1 MSENNLLDKSKT
13 VLSHGLALF
22 RNVFH
27 HCLQDRITVSAGHLA
42 YVSLLS
48 LVPFIVVF
56 FSIMSAFPAFA
67 EVREQ
72 IEETI
77 FSNFIPTS
85 GDAIQTYMTE
95 FVANASKMGAVSILA
110 LVFVALSLISNVD
123 KTLNHIWQTKSDR
136 PKIYT
141 FSIYW
146 MVLTL
151 APLLIGVSVLVSSY
165 LVGLANYAE
174 EYTPGISTLLL
185 KSVPFLTSVLAF
197 FLLYM
202 VVPNKR
208 IGVVHALCGAAL
220 AATLFESSKRLFALY
235 VENFPSYQVIY
246 GAMAV
251 IPILFV
257 WVYLSW
263 IVVLFGAEFTRA
275 LERMFPGED
284 STNLE
289 YPDEIRE
296 EAKEEVREEV
306 KEEVKQ
312 EVVQEV
318 KQDTPQKV
326 LADDK
331 TEKSAS

>member
-1 MSENNLLDKSKT
+1 MSKQNFMKT
-13 VLSHGLALF
+13 STELLSHTIALF
-22 RNVFH
+22 KSVFH
-27 HCLQDRITVSAGHLA
+27 HCGQDRITVSAGHLA

-56 FSIMSAFPAFA
+56 FSIMSAFPAFS
-67 EVREQ
+67 EVRGQ
-72 IEETI
+72 IEQAI

-85 GDAIQTYMTE
+85 GDALQTHMTN

-123 KTLNHIWQTKSDR
+123 KTLNHIWHTKSDR

-165 LVGLANYAE
+165 LIGLANYAE
-174 EYTPGISTLLL
+174 EYTPGLSTLLL
-185 KSVPFLTSVLAF
+185 KAVPFLTSVLAF

-208 IGVVHALCGAAL
+208 IGWIHGLSGAAL

-257 WVYLSW
+257 WIYLSW

-275 LERMFPGED
+275 LELMFPAKD

-296 EAKEEVREEV
+296 EKEN
-306 KEEVKQ
+306 
-312 EVVQEV
+312 
-318 KQDTPQKV
+318 TKV
-326 LADDK
+326 
-331 TEKSAS
+331 E

>member
-1 MSENNLLDKSKT
+1 MDTSKQMLFKT
-13 VLSHGLALF
+13 IALF
-22 RNVFH
+22 KSVFQ
-27 HCLQDRITVSAGHLA
+27 HCGQDRITVSAGHLA
-42 YVSLLS
+42 FVSLLS

-56 FSIMSAFPAFA
+56 FSIMSAFPAFE
-67 EVREQ
+67 EVRGQ
-72 IEETI
+72 IEVTI

-85 GDAIQTYMTE
+85 GDALQTHMAN
-95 FVANASKMGAVSILA
+95 FVSNASKMGAVSILA

-123 KTLNHIWQTKSDR
+123 KTLNHIWHTKSER

-174 EYTPGISTLLL
+174 EYTPGLSTLLL
-185 KSVPFLTSVLAF
+185 KTVPFLTSVLAF

-208 IGVVHALCGAAL
+208 IGLIHAISGAVL
-220 AATLFESSKRLFALY
+220 AATLFESSKKLFAMY

-263 IVVLFGAEFTRA
+263 IIVLFGAEFTRA
-275 LERMFPGED
+275 LERMFPSED
-284 STNLE
+284 STDLE
-289 YPDEIRE
+289 YPE
-296 EAKEEVREEV
+296 ENSSGVFEEVE
-306 KEEVKQ
+306 KGN
-312 EVVQEV
+312 
-318 KQDTPQKV
+318 T
-326 LADDK
+326 
-331 TEKSAS
+331 TEK